1 MKIIQSIK
9 NCNFYFLIKS
19 PERILLLSFF
29 ALCILGAFLLFLP
42 FSHNGEFKFIDSIF
56 MATSAVCV
64 TGLSVIDI
72 TKTLSGAGQFIL
84 LMLVQ
89 VGGLGIMSI
98 SAIIFILLGKR
109 MSLSHEKT
117 AKNIFDAE
125 SKEEIKN
132 SIILIFK
139 YTFLLELSG
148 AIILFAGFLI
158 QGKSIIE
165 SFYLGFYTAISA
177 FCNAGFFLNS
187 NNLIDYYDV
196 PVILYTISF
205 LIILGGLS
213 PALSVMIYNVFKK
226 KKLPPV
232 GIIVLYSTIILLFSG
247 CLFFMISE
255 YNGVL
260 DGFSFFEKFNNSW
273 FQSASARTAGFNSVD
288 LGKINTGT
296 YILML
301 FLMITGGSPG
311 GTAGGIKT
319 TTLSILLLTAYNTL
333 RGRKNI
339 VRNRRIM
346 HDTVHN
352 AITLVTVYLS
362 VLLLLILMLLTTQTI
377 NGKELIFE
385 AVSAIGTVGLS
396 MGITQ
401 NLDEVGKTIIV
412 SAMFLGRTL
421 PATLICYLNGK
432 SYQSKLIYPDAKI
445 SLT

>member
-139 YTFLLELSG
+139 YTFLLE
-148 AIILFAGFLI
+148 
-158 QGKSIIE
+158 
-165 SFYLGFYTAISA
+165 
-177 FCNAGFFLNS
+177 
-187 NNLIDYYDV
+187 
-196 PVILYTISF
+196 
-205 LIILGGLS
+205 
-213 PALSVMIYNVFKK
+213 
-226 KKLPPV
+226 
-232 GIIVLYSTIILLFSG
+232 
-247 CLFFMISE
+247 
-255 YNGVL
+255 
-260 DGFSFFEKFNNSW
+260 
-273 FQSASARTAGFNSVD
+273 
-288 LGKINTGT
+288 
-296 YILML
+296 
-301 FLMITGGSPG
+301 
-311 GTAGGIKT
+311 
-319 TTLSILLLTAYNTL
+319 
-333 RGRKNI
+333 
-339 VRNRRIM
+339 
-346 HDTVHN
+346 
-352 AITLVTVYLS
+352 
-362 VLLLLILMLLTTQTI
+362 
-377 NGKELIFE
+377 
-385 AVSAIGTVGLS
+385 
-396 MGITQ
+396 
-401 NLDEVGKTIIV
+401 
-412 SAMFLGRTL
+412 
-421 PATLICYLNGK
+421 
-432 SYQSKLIYPDAKI
+432 
-445 SLT
+445 

>member
-1 MKIIQSIK
+1 
-9 NCNFYFLIKS
+9 
-19 PERILLLSFF
+19 
-29 ALCILGAFLLFLP
+29 
-42 FSHNGEFKFIDSIF
+42 

-247 CLFFMISE
+247 CL
-255 YNGVL
+255 
-260 DGFSFFEKFNNSW
+260 
-273 FQSASARTAGFNSVD
+273 
-288 LGKINTGT
+288 
-296 YILML
+296 
-301 FLMITGGSPG
+301 
-311 GTAGGIKT
+311 
-319 TTLSILLLTAYNTL
+319 
-333 RGRKNI
+333 KN
-339 VRNRRIM
+339 
-346 HDTVHN
+346 
-352 AITLVTVYLS
+352 
-362 VLLLLILMLLTTQTI
+362 
-377 NGKELIFE
+377 
-385 AVSAIGTVGLS
+385 
-396 MGITQ
+396 
-401 NLDEVGKTIIV
+401 
-412 SAMFLGRTL
+412 
-421 PATLICYLNGK
+421 
-432 SYQSKLIYPDAKI
+432 KL
-445 SLT
+445 